1 MTHLSLI
8 PIDHIL
14 PNPQQP
20 RQEFDP
26 DALQEL
32 ADSIRLNGIIQRPT
46 VEEAADGYYIIHDGE
61 RRLRAAKIAGLTEIE
76 VVVEPSRNGDGP
88 RERLTRAMVANA
100 HREDLNAIEKA
111 KAFRQMQNLDMTHR
125 QIARQ
130 LRISE
135 PTVAGHLKLLE
146 LEEEL
151 QDLVAM
157 GHLPHD
163 LRVAKALLSIPSK
176 EARIRLGQRLARPG
190 ITIKGCVNACEKL
203 RERLLGERTV
213 QATGQAPTPIARTPM
228 PALVGET
235 PSPDHKESWPR
246 VRAAAQGM
254 CDQCDA
260 NPRLPAVPEPAW
272 LLILEAA
279 NQTCDACTL
288 RAMASLS
295 VCKQCPGV
303 ELLKRLARSGT

>member
-46 VEEAADGYYIIHDGE
+46 VEEAADGFYIIHDGE

-88 RERLTRAMVANA
+88 RDRLVRAMVANA

-111 KAFRQMQNLDMTHR
+111 NAFRQMQNLDMTHR

-130 LRISE
+130 LRIAE
-135 PTVAGHLKLLE
+135 PTVANHLKLLE
-146 LEEEL
+146 LDEDL
-151 QDLVAM
+151 QELVAM

-163 LRVAKALLSIPSK
+163 IRVVRALLSIPST
-176 EARIRLGQRLARPG
+176 EARVKLGRALARPG

-203 RERLLGERTV
+203 RERLLGEKTV
-213 QATGQAPTPIARTPM
+213 QESPKAPIARTPM

-235 PSPDHKESWPR
+235 PAPERKESWPR

-254 CDQCDA
+254 CDTCDA
-260 NPRLPAVPEPAW
+260 DPHLPGIPEPAW
-272 LLILEAA
+272 TLILEAA